1 MTEEKRA
8 RLMAAVTVNVILLI
22 AILAAV
28 LVYQLIV
35 LTTLRSERKRIT
47 EEIER
52 YEQMVQESDDYLERL
67 QSEEYLRDK
76 LIEYGW
82 HYAD

>member
-52 YEQMVQESDDYLERL
+52 YEQMVQESEDYLERL

>member
-28 LVYQLIV
+28 LVYQLVV

-47 EEIER
+47 GEIER

>member
-1 MTEEKRA
+1 MTEEKRN
-8 RLMAAVTVNVILLI
+8 RIMAAVTVNVIFLI
-22 AILAAV
+22 VILAAV
-28 LVYQLIV
+28 LIYQLVV
-35 LTTLRSERKRIT
+35 LTKLRSERNNILRDIKY
-47 EEIER
+47 
-52 YEQMVQESDDYLERL
+52 YEQMVEESDDYFQRL

>member
-8 RLMAAVTVNVILLI
+8 RLMAAITVNVILLI

-28 LVYQLIV
+28 LVYQLVV
-35 LTTLRSERKRIT
+35 LTTSRSECKRIT
-47 EEIER
+47 DEIER
-52 YEQMVQESDDYLERL
+52 YEQMVQESEDYLERL

>member
-28 LVYQLIV
+28 LVYQLVV
-35 LTTLRSERKRIT
+35 LTTLRTERKRIT
-47 EEIER
+47 VEIER